1 MQSLKNDNSTQQ
13 YEIPATR
20 RSDGSWRK
28 ARRVRPGFVPQG
40 KFYHKNILFPQ

>member
-1 MQSLKNDNSTQQ
+1 MQGTKNESGSQQQ

-28 ARRVRPGFVPQG
+28 ARRVRDGYIPQG
-40 KFYHKNILFPQ
+40 IFFKDFL

>member
-1 MQSLKNDNSTQQ
+1 MQSLKSEPPSQQ

-28 ARRVRPGFVPQG
+28 ARKVKPGFVPQG
-40 KFYHKNILFPQ
+40 KI